1 MNEEKILDRWGVG
14 LYNSKVPGKIA
25 EKPNYYSVQT
35 GMVPVMAARVATGNP
50 SFTTDNKVGLSE
62 GDWSIKYDYE
72 VGKCNTNES

>member
-1 MNEEKILDRWGVG
+1 MLDTWGVG

-35 GMVPVMAARVATGNP
+35 EMVSAAPVPVAARVATGNP

-62 GDWSIKYDYE
+62 GD
-72 VGKCNTNES
+72 